1 MKKYY
6 LITPG
11 PTPIPPEVSSKEG
24 LPILHHRTSEFGE
37 IFAQV
42 IEGLKYVFQTKGDVL
57 LMTCSGTGAMESAV
71 ANLLSPG
78 DTAIVGSAGAF
89 GERWGKQA
97 ETYGAKIVW
106 VRAQDGYAVDPAA
119 IEKALK
125 ENPQAKV
132 VFVQHTETST
142 GVVTDLKRLGPMV
155 AATPAV
161 LAVDAIS
168 GLGGQELRTDDW
180 KLDVVVSGSQKGL
193 MTAPGLAMASV
204 SEKAWKL
211 VEAAKSPRFYFDY
224 RKMKKSIPEK
234 ETPFTPAVTL
244 IVSMAEALRHIK
256 AEGIENVFARHS
268 WLAEATRAGVQAL
281 GLEIFAKNP
290 CTVLTSVVVPQN
302 LDGKKLVKRLREEY
316 GVSIAGGQVHL
327 LGKIFRLAHMG
338 YMERFDV
345 VIAISAVEMMLHEMG
360 FPVELGKGVAAA
372 QRVLVSRKAV
382 PVAGAVSTAPAS
394 VGAH

>member
-1 MKKYY
+1 MKKSY

-24 LPILHHRTSEFGE
+24 LPILHHRTSQFGV
-37 IFAQV
+37 IFTEV

-97 ETYGAKIVW
+97 ETYGAKVVY
-106 VRAQDGYAVDPAA
+106 VRSEGGYAVDPAA
-119 IEKALK
+119 IESALK
-125 ENPQAKV
+125 EHPEAKV

-142 GVVTDLKRLGPMV
+142 GIVNDLKRIGAIV

-180 KLDVVVSGSQKGL
+180 KLDLVVSGSQKGL

-211 VEAAKSPRFYFDY
+211 IEASKSPRFYFDY

-244 IVSMAEALRHIK
+244 VVSMAEALRQIK
-256 AEGIENVFARHS
+256 QEGLENVFARHL
-268 WLAEATRAGVQAL
+268 WLAEATRAGVEAL
-281 GLEIFAKNP
+281 GLEVFAKNP
-290 CTVLTSVVVPQN
+290 CSVLTSVVVPAGV
-302 LDGKKLVKRLREEY
+302 DGKKIVSRLRDEY
-316 GVSIAGGQVHL
+316 GVSIAGGQL
-327 LGKIFRLAHMG
+327 ALMGKIFRLAHMG

-345 VIAISAVEMMLHEMG
+345 IIGISAVEMILTEMG
-360 FPVELGKGVAAA
+360 HPVELGKGVAAA
-372 QRVLVSRKAV
+372 QRVLLKRKSPAANAA
-382 PVAGAVSTAPAS
+382 PAAAAAGAR
-394 VGAH
+394 